1 LPGCAPVYCNQPGDR
16 RHLSALQSLQSGIES
31 SESDNVNPYS
41 QIRRSLLLLSLLAM
55 ATTSQALPV
64 VTDAAAELQIQDL
77 QPPGVL
83 ATQGN
88 GMSLAQAVES
98 VRRRGDVERV
108 ISAETKTS
116 GGRDV
121 HYVRVMTKD
130 GKVKTYKV
138 NGQSRGR

>member
-1 LPGCAPVYCNQPGDR
+1 M
-16 RHLSALQSLQSGIES
+16 
-31 SESDNVNPYS
+31 NPYS

-55 ATTSQALPV
+55 ATASQALPV